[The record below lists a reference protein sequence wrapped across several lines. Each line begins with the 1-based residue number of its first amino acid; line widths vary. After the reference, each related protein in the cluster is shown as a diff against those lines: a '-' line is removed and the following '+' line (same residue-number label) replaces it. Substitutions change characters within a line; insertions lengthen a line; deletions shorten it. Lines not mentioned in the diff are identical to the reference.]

1 MSTSRLCRMRRCSF
15 TATNPR
21 AFCDQFHVR
30 YIKAVSID
38 KPGAPHRGAKRL
50 PDGSGSLGG
59 RRGVTRGGTGTS
71 FDWQAVASVRSRIT
85 KPLIVAGGLT
95 AENVCEAIR
104 TLSPWAVDVAS
115 GVESAVG
122 VKDPAKI
129 TAFMEAVNNAG
140 DVAACEEARD

>member
-1 MSTSRLCRMRRCSF
+1 M
-15 TATNPR
+15 
-21 AFCDQFHVR
+21 
-30 YIKAVSID
+30 
-38 KPGAPHRGAKRL
+38 
-50 PDGSGSLGG
+50 
-59 RRGVTRGGTGTS
+59 S